1 LTGTSYQSPLGTRY
15 ASPAMQHLWGD
26 VSRIGLW
33 RRLWLA
39 LMESER
45 ELGLDIPAEAIE
57 QLRSHLDD
65 IDLATAAQYERRFRH
80 DVMAHVHALGDL
92 APAARRFIHLG
103 ATSAFVTDNA
113 DLIMM
118 REGLRLLLGR
128 LVALLKILAAFAR
141 KRAALPCLAY
151 THFQPA
157 QLTTVGK
164 RATLWAQDFA
174 LDAEELCHRI
184 ETLRFLGCKGTTGT
198 QASFQDLF
206 KGDDAKIREL
216 DRRIAERMGFAR
228 PFPVSGQTYPRKT
241 DSTVLDALSGIAQSA
256 AKMANDLRLLQH
268 EGELLEPFESEQ
280 IGSSAMAYKRNPMRA
295 ERISSLA
302 RFVISLQQNPAQ
314 TAATQWLERTLD
326 DSANRRIVLPEAF
339 LATDAILVLA
349 TNIVAGLEVREPVI
363 ARHVAEQMP
372 FMATERWM
380 MLGVASGGDRQTL
393 HEVIRT
399 ASMAVAAQVS
409 GGGENDLMKRLAGHP
424 AFSGVPVGAFAA
436 ELDPARY
443 TGRSEAQVTE
453 FIDEYLEPVLG
464 RAAALAASVTAE
476 EVRV

>member
-1 LTGTSYQSPLGTRY
+1 
-15 ASPAMQHLWGD
+15 MQHLWGEAN
-26 VSRIGLW
+26 RIGLW

-39 LMESER
+39 LMETER

-57 QLRSHLDD
+57 QLRAHLDD
-65 IDLATAAQYERRFRH
+65 IDLAAAAQYERRFRH

-118 REGLRLLLGR
+118 RNGLRLLLGR
-128 LVALLKILAAFAR
+128 LVALLNILAGFAR

-184 ETLRFLGCKGTTGT
+184 EALRFLGCKGTTGT
-198 QASFQDLF
+198 QASFHELF
-206 KGDDAKIREL
+206 KGDDAKVREL
-216 DRRIAERMGFAR
+216 DRRITERMGFDR
-228 PFPVSGQTYPRKT
+228 PFPISGQTYPRKT
-241 DSTVLDALSGIAQSA
+241 DSTVLDVLSGVAQSA

-302 RFVISLQQNPAQ
+302 RFVMSLQQNPAH
-314 TAATQWLERTLD
+314 TAANQWLERTLD

-339 LATDAILVLA
+339 LATDAVLVLA
-349 TNIVAGLEVREPVI
+349 INIVAGLEVREPVI
-363 ARHVAEQMP
+363 ARHVVEQMP

-380 MLGVASGGDRQTL
+380 LLGVEAGGDRQVL
-393 HEVIRT
+393 HEAIRT

-409 GGGENDLMKRLAGHP
+409 SGGENDLMPRLANHP
-424 AFSGVPVGAFAA
+424 AFARVPAGALAV

-443 TGRSEAQVTE
+443 TGRSEAQVGE
-453 FIDEYLEPVLG
+453 FLAEYLQPVLR
-464 RAAALAASVTAE
+464 RAAALAAPVMAE